1 MLLQNSEQRLF
12 ALSCLSVRLS
22 VPVEHLGYH
31 WTDFNETW
39 YLSIFRKSVE
49 KIQVSLKSDK
59 NNVCCV
65 RKTVYCT
72 FTIVSRWIFPRT
84 RNISDKRDRE
94 IQNIHFMFNNFFSKN
109 RTFYEIC
116 DLIYYS
122 QTGYRWQHNTAHTP
136 CTLDIYGYRHTHTHT
151 HTQNM

>member
-59 NNVCCV
+59 NSGYFIY
-65 RKTVYCT
+65 RPEY
-72 FTIVSRWIFPRT
+72 IYDISR
-84 RNISDKRDRE
+84 
-94 IQNIHFMFNNFFSKN
+94 NFS
-109 RTFYEIC
+109 
-116 DLIYYS
+116 
-122 QTGYRWQHNTAHTP
+122 
-136 CTLDIYGYRHTHTHT
+136 
-151 HTQNM
+151 

>member
-1 MLLQNSEQRLF
+1 
-12 ALSCLSVRLS
+12 
-22 VPVEHLGYH
+22 
-31 WTDFNETW
+31 
-39 YLSIFRKSVE
+39 
-49 KIQVSLKSDK
+49 
-59 NNVCCV
+59 V

-151 HTQNM
+151 HRICNTSCFSTSTIVARTHLNVTFIRIVTFLQSVTTQWRTLNHVRWEQWQLHLI